1 MKIDWKNTFGAVF
14 RHKSQQLV
22 SVSNLD
28 HVSLESLVGI
38 DEQKQELLE
47 NTRRFLEKQPC
58 NHVLLWG
65 SRGMGKS
72 SLIKAIFHTLQPSDL
87 RIVQVPK
94 EDLDWLPEIMDSLRV
109 EPYRF
114 ILFCDDLSFENED
127 SSYKGLKSILEGGI
141 EAAPENMIVYA
152 TSNRRHLLP
161 EYQKD
166 NQAEITF
173 EGEIHYGDVIEEKIS
188 LSDRFGLW
196 ISFYQG
202 TQSAYLEMVDSYFKD
217 YVGDRKQLRESAKLF
232 AHGRGSR
239 SGRTAKQFYQS
250 YTKNRDS

>member
-1 MKIDWKNTFGAVF
+1 MKIDWKNTLGAVF

-22 SVSNLD
+22 AVSNLD
-28 HVSLESLVGI
+28 HVSLDTLVGI
-38 DEQKQELLE
+38 DEQKEQLLE
-47 NTRRFLEKQPC
+47 NTQRFLEKQPC

-72 SLIKAIFHTLQPSDL
+72 SLIKAVFHSLQPSNL
-87 RIVQVPK
+87 RIVQIPK
-94 EDLDWLPEIMDSLRV
+94 EDLDWLPEILDSLRA

-114 ILFCDDLSFENED
+114 ILFCDDLSFEGED

-141 EAAPENMIVYA
+141 EAAPENIVVYA

-202 TQSAYLEMVDSYFKD
+202 NQNAYLEIVDSYFPD
-217 YVGDRKQLRESAKLF
+217 FEGDKKQLYEAAKLF
-232 AHGRGSR
+232 AHARGSR
-239 SGRTAKQFYQS
+239 SGRTAKQFWQS
-250 YTKNRDS
+250 YANNRNS